1 MTGEAMTM
9 KFDYIVVGAGPAGC
23 VVANRL
29 TEDPRVSVCLIEAG
43 PPDTHAFIKM
53 PAGFIKTL
61 ENPNLTW
68 RFETMPT
75 SRTNNRA
82 LVIKQGRVL
91 GGSSAVNGMVYTRG
105 LPSDFDRW
113 ASLGNRGWAFA
124 DVLPYFKKSEKWF
137 GSNPEGL
144 RGDSGP
150 LGITPNDWR
159 NDICDAFID
168 NAIAMGFQHNADY
181 NGSTQEGV
189 GYCQRFIER
198 GRRTTAFGAYIKP
211 VRGRSNLKVMTS
223 TTVTKI
229 LLDGKTAVG
238 VAVRRPKSTLPATIS
253 AAREVVLAA
262 GTVNTAR
269 LLQVSGIADPNLL
282 SKIGVP
288 LAHPLPGV
296 GEHLRDHYVIRT
308 VARVRGGTT
317 INELTQG
324 RRLAMQVL
332 RWVFRQPSVLGVSP
346 SLINLFFRSDTNLV
360 EPDLQGVFAP
370 ASYKIGAYGVLDTA
384 PGISLGVWQH
394 RPQSHGFVHATSDDI
409 DVSPLVQPNYLDH
422 EGDRNVLLAGLRF
435 ARQVLQGPVLKQYF
449 VEELL
454 PGSRIET
461 DDAVLDYAYRYGA
474 SAGHL
479 VGTARMGPSD
489 DPMAVV
495 GPDLLVHGLSSL
507 RVIDASVMPTLPSA
521 NTMATVLMIGEKAAE
536 LMRARTDPNGGRL
549 RGTGWA
555 S

>member
-1 MTGEAMTM
+1 MTGESMT
-9 KFDYIVVGAGPAGC
+9 KFDYIIVGAGPAGC
-23 VVANRL
+23 VAANRL
-29 TEDPRVSVCLIEAG
+29 TEDPNVSVCLIEAG
-43 PPDTHAFIKM
+43 PRDTDPFIQM
-53 PAGFIKTL
+53 PAGFVRTL

-68 RFETMPT
+68 RFETLPT
-75 SRTNNRA
+75 SRTNNRS

-113 ASLGNRGWAFA
+113 ADLGNQGWGFA

-137 GSNPEGL
+137 GSDTEGL

-150 LGITPNDWR
+150 LGVTQNDWS
-159 NDICDAFID
+159 NEICDAFIE
-168 NAIAMGFQHNADY
+168 NAVALGFQHNPDY
-181 NGSTQEGV
+181 NGLTQEGV
-189 GYCQRFIER
+189 AYCQRFIER
-198 GRRTTAFGAYIKP
+198 GRRTSAFRAYVAP

-223 TTVTKI
+223 TTVTKV
-229 LLDGKTAVG
+229 LLHGKTAVG
-238 VAVRRPKSTLPATIS
+238 VTARRSKSTSSVTMS

-269 LLQVSGIADPNLL
+269 LLQISGIGDPDLL
-282 SKIGVP
+282 SRIGVP

-296 GEHLRDHYVIRT
+296 GENLRDHYVART
-308 VARVRGGTT
+308 VARVRGGIT
-317 INELTQG
+317 INELSRG
-324 RRLAMQVL
+324 PRLLKQILWWAL
-332 RWVFRQPSVLGVSP
+332 RQPSILGVSP
-346 SLINLFFRSDTNLV
+346 SLINLFFRSDTNLA

-384 PGISLGVWQH
+384 PGMSFGVWQH
-394 RPQSHGFVHATSDDI
+394 RPQSQGFVHATSQDI
-409 DVSPLVQPNYLDH
+409 EKSPLVQPNYLDH
-422 EGDRNVLLAGLRF
+422 EDDRDVLLKGIRF
-435 ARQVLQGPVLKQYF
+435 ARRALQGPVLKRYF

-454 PGSRIET
+454 PGSQTGT
-461 DDAVLDYAYRYGA
+461 DEAVLDYAYRFGA

-479 VGTARMGPSD
+479 VGTARMGPSS

-521 NTMATVLMIGEKAAE
+521 NTMATVLMIGEKAAD
-536 LMRARTDPNGGRL
+536 LMRGRVL
-549 RGTGWA
+549 ADDGSSHEMEPA